1 MRVVEGTDVVLCCR
15 TAMKTMFLFLNLCLS
30 LKLDCLWCS
39 FVSTTFLTNVVS
51 MVFTTT
57 FNIFSA
63 ISLRSGLL
71 LEETGVT
78 GENHRSV
85 GSHWQSFSHNVILSK
100 PRLKG
105 IRIHNVSAVVI
116 GTDCICNY
124 KSNYHAITTTTDPT
138 NREYV
143 RKIEN

>member
-1 MRVVEGTDVVLCCR
+1 MYYMYIHTKGKIQLNNLIFNFSYIFPISRVRRGRDRVVVG
-15 TAMKTMFLFLNLCLS
+15 F
-30 LKLDCLWCS
+30 
-39 FVSTTFLTNVVS
+39 
-51 MVFTTT
+51 
-57 FNIFSA
+57 

-100 PRLKG
+100 PRLNG